1 MFYQDASSFPCQHAS
16 AFFLELLSNSWMG
29 PRSPIGS
36 LLLELFGL
44 SASLSLTEEHSPRAK
59 DFPRSQLFGCLIWV
73 GLKPNGNVAQVP
85 LRYVLMPH
93 AFASWTSS
101 SHNNSSSPHLFSINF
116 LLLSTCLSHSFLVLL
131 TTKKVITLSLY
142 DSFVFVGRFVIVF
155 SSFVV
160 NCLLFIVDLF

>member
-1 MFYQDASSFPCQHAS
+1 MDALSGSFLFSLPALLLSSSSFYPVG
-16 AFFLELLSNSWMG
+16 SWIG
-29 PRSPIGS
+29 PQSVEGS
-36 LLLELFGL
+36 LLFGL